1 MKKKIYHLCLLS
13 SFLFLWGCKQPD
25 PEQAGTPE
33 ALAEKAAAEDT
44 STASSAPVQEEPR
57 DTSLM
62 ELEEITLRATGNSME
77 EIAFDPD
84 TLEVKPGAHIKLTFI
99 NEGVDMPMVHNVVF
113 TAPDKYKLVAIAGEK
128 LGGSGDYVP
137 DIPAVI
143 ASSPMVLPGQTVEMQ
158 FTAPIKPAAYNF
170 VCTYPDHWHR
180 MHGVLLVK

>member
-1 MKKKIYHLCLLS
+1 M
-13 SFLFLWGCKQPD
+13 
-25 PEQAGTPE
+25 
-33 ALAEKAAAEDT
+33 
-44 STASSAPVQEEPR
+44 
-57 DTSLM
+57 
-62 ELEEITLRATGNSME
+62 RAIGNSIE
-77 EIAFDPD
+77 EIAFDVD
-84 TLEVKPGAHIKLTFI
+84 TLEVKSGAHVKLTFI

-113 TAPDKYKLVAIAGEK
+113 TAPDKYKQVAIAGEK

-143 ASSPMVLPGQTVEMQ
+143 ASSPMVLPGQTVEMR